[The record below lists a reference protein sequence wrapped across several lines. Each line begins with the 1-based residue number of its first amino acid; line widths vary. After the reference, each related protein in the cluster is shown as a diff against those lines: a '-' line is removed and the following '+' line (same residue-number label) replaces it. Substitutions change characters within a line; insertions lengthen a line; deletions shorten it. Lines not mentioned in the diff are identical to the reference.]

1 MADGLDGAHRVPPW
15 ARWCGWVAV
24 AAAMPTVVWRVVVG
38 AGASLGTPEHWRQV
52 QRLPG
57 SGTGYVVS
65 LSVIQVCAAL
75 LTFVLI
81 RPGADR
87 IPQWSPLAPGRRLS
101 RRVVVG
107 SSAAGVCALTVL
119 CIASVANWAKVDP
132 FAGAEMT
139 GWAWLCIAS
148 YAAALVWPPALAAAT
163 VGYART
169 RRVPVP

>member
-1 MADGLDGAHRVPPW
+1 MVDGLDGVHRLSRW

-38 AGASLGTPEHWRQV
+38 AGATLGTPEHWRQV
-52 QRLPG
+52 QGLPG

-65 LSVIQVCAAL
+65 LSVVQAGAAL
-75 LTFVLI
+75 LTLVLI

-87 IPQWSPLAPGRRLS
+87 IPRWSPLAPGRRLS

-107 SSAAGVCALTVL
+107 SSAAGVCALTFL
-119 CIASVANWAKVDP
+119 CIASVANWAKVNP

-139 GWAWLCIAS
+139 GWAWLCLGS
-148 YAAALVWPPALAAAT
+148 YLAALAWPVALAATT
-163 VGYART
+163 VGYARI
-169 RRVPVP
+169 RRTP